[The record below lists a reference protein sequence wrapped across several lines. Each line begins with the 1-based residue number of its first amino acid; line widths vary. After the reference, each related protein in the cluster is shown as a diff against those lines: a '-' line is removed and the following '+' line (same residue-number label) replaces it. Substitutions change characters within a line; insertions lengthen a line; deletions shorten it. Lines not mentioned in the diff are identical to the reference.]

1 VAESTKD
8 VETEETTT
16 IAPTAR
22 QLKSARGFVE
32 AHGKPSKAVVEH
44 VGRGGARVVL
54 VGSDG
59 ALGDVFVPA
68 VATGEALVEAVED
81 LELAEWDTSTV
92 NAVQIGPAHRRKM
105 AGPLA
110 RK

>member
-1 VAESTKD
+1 VAEQ
-8 VETEETTT
+8 TEEARTEET
-16 IAPTAR
+16 IAPTGRQVAAAR
-22 QLKSARGFVE
+22 AFVE
-32 AHGKPSKAVVEH
+32 AHGKPSKAVVEN
-44 VGRGGARVVL
+44 VGRAGARVVL

-68 VATGEALVEAVED
+68 VATGEALVAAVDD
-81 LELAEWDTSTV
+81 LEPAQWDASTV
-92 NAVQIGPAHRRKM
+92 NSVKIGAPHRRRM